1 MILHEDY
8 SHWSNEWDIA
18 VIRLPRPLTY
28 NDYVQPVCLPS
39 TPVADGTDC
48 VVTGWGQT
56 EGAPIRGVK
65 DALKAGASGTSEA
78 ARPLLSSY
86 SPWPRCP
93 GIFPPENFRNFK
105 YHLVP

>member
-8 SHWSNEWDIA
+8 RQHVYDGEKDIA

-48 VVTGWGQT
+48 VVTGWGVTQ
-56 EGAPIRGVK
+56 GAPNRQYSYLYIRP
-65 DALKAGASGTSEA
+65 T
-78 ARPLLSSY
+78 
-86 SPWPRCP
+86 
-93 GIFPPENFRNFK
+93 F
-105 YHLVP
+105 H